1 MEEFELSLT
10 QGAWDQDR
18 WGAAA
23 FPAAAGAELKAWFS
37 SPPDGGD
44 VDERFVKSPVRQ
56 KVPSLAGVASPVTR
70 MRHA

>member
-1 MEEFELSLT
+1 MVEEFELSLT

-37 SPPDGGD
+37 SPPDGGV
-44 VDERFVKSPVRQ
+44 VDARFVKRVQRVQFDKKCQVWLGLHP
-56 KVPSLAGVASPVTR
+56 P
-70 MRHA
+70 